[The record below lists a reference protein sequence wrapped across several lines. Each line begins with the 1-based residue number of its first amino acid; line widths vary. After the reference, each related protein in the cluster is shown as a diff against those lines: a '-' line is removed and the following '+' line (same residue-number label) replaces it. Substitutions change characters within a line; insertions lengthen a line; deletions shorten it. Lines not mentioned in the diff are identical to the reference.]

1 MYVSMNERISSV
13 IYFVADTIN
22 VKNQRSKT
30 SRLTNFLRKN
40 VKNVYSLK
48 IVSTLSG
55 SVEGI
60 EKDIKIRK

>member
-30 SRLTNFLRKN
+30 SRLTNLLHKN

-48 IVSTLSG
+48 IVSTLCG